1 MWNDVIHFASVV
13 DDGAGGGVRDEM
25 KISNQDRVFKNY

>member
-13 DDGAGGGVRDEM
+13 DDGAGGSVSEGEDV
-25 KISNQDRVFKNY
+25 ILTVVTN